1 MRKLSFIAVMVLLV
15 IASCTKKAAPTVS
28 TGPKEPAIDGTPIY
42 TQNCAR
48 CHGANGTGERGPD
61 LTKTDYDK
69 AGVTDAIFNGGG
81 RMPSF
86 GDKLTSKEISAVADF
101 VLHLKK

>member
-1 MRKLSFIAVMVLLV
+1 MLVVLFV
-15 IASCTKKAAPTVS
+15 IASCTKKSAPVKTV
-28 TGPKEPAIDGTPIY
+28 AIDGSKVFTE
-42 TQNCAR
+42 NCAR

-61 LTKTDYDK
+61 LTKIDYGKD
-69 AGVTDAIFNGGG
+69 GVTDAIFNGGG

-86 GDKLTSKEISAVADF
+86 GDKLTKNEISAVADF

>member
-1 MRKLSFIAVMVLLV
+1 MRQLVYVLVMVLFV
-15 IASCTKKAAPTVS
+15 IASCTKKSAPAKTVV
-28 TGPKEPAIDGTPIY
+28 IDGSKVFSE
-42 TQNCAR
+42 NCAR

-61 LTKTDYDK
+61 LTKIDYGKD
-69 AGVTDAIFNGGG
+69 GVTDAIFNGGG
-81 RMPSF
+81 KMPSF